1 MVIVF
6 LVFVSLRKTH
16 NLLYCGYTRTK
27 IVFLCLSCFIVLN
40 QGLYYVVVC
49 ASYVA
54 LLVVTHCLSLIEKTK
69 VLS

>member
-6 LVFVSLRKTH
+6 LVFVSFRKTH

-49 ASYVA
+49 VCASHSCTTYGNP
-54 LLVVTHCLSLIEKTK
+54 LSVSDRED
-69 VLS
+69 

>member
-6 LVFVSLRKTH
+6 LVFVSFRKTH

-49 ASYVA
+49 ASHSCTTYGNP
-54 LLVVTHCLSLIEKTK
+54 LSVSDRED
-69 VLS
+69 